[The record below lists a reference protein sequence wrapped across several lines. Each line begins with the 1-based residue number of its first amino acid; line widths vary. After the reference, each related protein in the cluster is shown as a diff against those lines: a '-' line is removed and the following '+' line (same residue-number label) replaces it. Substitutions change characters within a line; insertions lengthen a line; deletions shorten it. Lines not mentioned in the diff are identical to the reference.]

1 MYNRLI
7 IKNINFVY
15 KKRKI
20 LDNISFSCTN
30 GVVVLVGNHDVGK
43 TTLINIIVG
52 LKKALSGEII
62 FNNKNILRDFKCLSE
77 YIGYLPQNF
86 NVYNEISGYDFLSY
100 VCDVK
105 GVQGKAQKLQI
116 ENLIEEFN
124 LYENIEKPIGTYSSE
139 FKRKLGIAQAIIGNP
154 QLIVMDNPLKDLTEQ
169 GKELFKNHFSNK
181 EKDKIIFIATN
192 SIKDIEE
199 CCNQMLIMKEGGVS
213 LKNMEEVKEK
223 A

>member
-1 MYNRLI
+1 MENRLI

-20 LDNISFSCTN
+20 LDDISFSCTN
-30 GVVVLVGNHDVGK
+30 GVVALAGNHDVGK

-62 FNNKNILRDFKCLSE
+62 FNNKNLLKDFKFISK

-86 NVYNEISGYDFLSY
+86 NVYNEISGYDFLAY

-105 GVQGKAQKLQI
+105 GVRGKEKKLKI

-124 LYENIEKPIGTYSSE
+124 LYENIENPIGTYSSE
-139 FKRKLGIAQAIIGNP
+139 FKRKLGIAQAMIGNS
-154 QLIVMDNPLKDLTEQ
+154 QLIIMDNPMVELTEQ
-169 GKELFKNHFSNK
+169 GKLDFKNYFSHK
-181 EKDKIIFIATN
+181 GKDKIILIATN
-192 SIKDIEE
+192 CIKDVESFCDQI
-199 CCNQMLIMKEGGVS
+199 LIMKDSKVS
-213 LKNMEEVKEK
+213 LKK
-223 A
+223 